1 MSDNPEKDLPLP
13 PLEGKRYDE
22 QIELRKLHYQ
32 AQLQAVLAQKGA
44 EIEDEKA
51 LQAKIDTL
59 DQAVHNAYLDV
70 AKGHLDRVRVRAE
83 FVEKA
88 AGTIG
93 GAYAILLGLSFSLN
107 KEVNRPLPARG
118 LAPTIFLG
126 LSIFLAAVYLAY
138 ITPTQPL
145 IGPKPHPVRTQRV
158 IQRRDAFILWTSEI
172 VGKRARWLQSAV
184 ISLGFGV
191 IFLPVVFLDIQNN
204 IVWIAVAVGLVLALL
219 LPNVKFLFK
228 RLLSPPV
235 WPKNAEEAAKLFG
248 GKVDRWELSNIELQ
262 WYLKP
267 GDLVTLDTHGL
278 LAAGYNGDPA
288 IPCYAWIGKQTV
300 TVATIYRDSSLKVI
314 NPP

>member
-1 MSDNPEKDLPLP
+1 MSDNPEKDLPPP
-13 PLEGKRYDE
+13 PLEDKLYDE

-32 AQLQAVLAQKGA
+32 AQLQTVLAQQVA
-44 EIEDEKA
+44 EIEHEKA
-51 LQAKIDTL
+51 LQANIYTIDL
-59 DQAVHNAYLDV
+59 AVHTAYLDV

-138 ITPTQPL
+138 ITPVQPL

-158 IQRRDAFILWTSEI
+158 IQRRNTFIRWTSEL

-191 IFLPVVFLDIQNN
+191 IFLPVVFLDIQDN
-204 IVWIAVAVGLVLALL
+204 IVWLAVAVGLVLTLL
-219 LPNVKFLFK
+219 LPNAKVLFK
-228 RLLSPPV
+228 RLLSFPV
-235 WPKNAEEAAKLFG
+235 WPKNTEEAAKLLEEKRITG
-248 GKVDRWELSNIELQ
+248 NS
-262 WYLKP
+262 
-267 GDLVTLDTHGL
+267 
-278 LAAGYNGDPA
+278 
-288 IPCYAWIGKQTV
+288 
-300 TVATIYRDSSLKVI
+300 
-314 NPP
+314 